1 MRRGEIL
8 ALKWSDLNFKTG
20 ELRIERQVYI
30 IKAEVMISA
39 PKTKASIRTVNK
51 EQSSKASETE
61 KRESSTIMTE
71 EKSDMPTLKLR
82 INGKEFTATLYD
94 TQAARALLEKLP
106 MTLIMQEL
114 NGNEKYN
121 YLPFALPTSNESVG
135 NIKTGDIMLWGDN
148 CLVLFYENFSTSYSY
163 TKIGYIEN
171 PTNFSE
177 ALGLDDVAVEFETDN
192 GDK

>member
-1 MRRGEIL
+1 
-8 ALKWSDLNFKTG
+8 
-20 ELRIERQVYI
+20 
-30 IKAEVMISA
+30 
-39 PKTKASIRTVNK
+39 
-51 EQSSKASETE
+51 
-61 KRESSTIMTE
+61 
-71 EKSDMPTLKLR
+71 
-82 INGKEFTATLYD
+82 
-94 TQAARALLEKLP
+94 

-171 PTNFSE
+171 PTDFSE
-177 ALGLDDVAVEFETDN
+177 ALGLDDVTVEFNTN
-192 GDK
+192 NSNK

>member
-71 EKSDMPTLKLR
+71 EKADMPTLKLR

-94 TQAARALLEKLP
+94 TQATRALLEKLP

-171 PTNFSE
+171 PTDFSE
-177 ALGLDDVAVEFETDN
+177 ALGLDDVTVEFNTN
-192 GDK
+192 NSNK

>member
-1 MRRGEIL
+1 MFMSLVNRFNIGRCFIL
-8 ALKWSDLNFKTG
+8 IVVSVLLLTLCSC
-20 ELRIERQVYI
+20 
-30 IKAEVMISA
+30 
-39 PKTKASIRTVNK
+39 TVHDNK

-61 KRESSTIMTE
+61 KRESSTIITE
-71 EKSDMPTLKLR
+71 EKADMPALKLR

-171 PTNFSE
+171 PTDFSE
-177 ALGLDDVAVEFETDN
+177 ALGLDDVTVEFNTNN
-192 GDK
+192 GNK

>member
-1 MRRGEIL
+1 MFMSSVNRFNIGRCFIL
-8 ALKWSDLNFKTG
+8 IVVSVLLLTLCSC
-20 ELRIERQVYI
+20 
-30 IKAEVMISA
+30 
-39 PKTKASIRTVNK
+39 TVHDNK
-51 EQSSKASETE
+51 EQSSEASETE
-61 KRESSTIMTE
+61 KRESSTIITE
-71 EKSDMPTLKLR
+71 EKADMPTLKLR

-135 NIKTGDIMLWGDN
+135 NIKTGDIMIWGDN

-171 PTNFSE
+171 PTDFSE
-177 ALGLDDVAVEFETDN
+177 ALGLDDVTVEFETDN